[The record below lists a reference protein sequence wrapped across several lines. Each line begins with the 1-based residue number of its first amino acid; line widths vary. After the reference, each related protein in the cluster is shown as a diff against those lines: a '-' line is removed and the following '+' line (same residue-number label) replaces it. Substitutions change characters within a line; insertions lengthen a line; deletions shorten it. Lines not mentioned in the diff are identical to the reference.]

1 MISAKKQL
9 AEMVTELQSRSNVK
23 IILESDSFEILSSLM
38 LVGNFITLLV
48 MLLNRNRRT
57 IPYLLVT
64 SLVVTII
71 CLAVFVSS
79 PVGPVVLVTSKWH
92 FNNSTCQ
99 FHGYFVI
106 MLTAASIHTLVLMAV
121 NGYFKPSKYRR
132 YFTQRKTQI
141 MILVSW
147 LSSMCTPL
155 PYFLNGY
162 KMVFH
167 PSKFFCYGL

>member
-9 AEMVTELQSRSNVK
+9 AEMVTKLQSRSNVK
-23 IILESDSFEILSSLM
+23 IILESDSFGILSSLM
-38 LVGNFITLLV
+38 LVGNF
-48 MLLNRNRRT
+48 NRDRRT

-64 SLVVTII
+64 SLAVTII
-71 CLAVFVSS
+71 CLAVFVSA
-79 PVGPVVLVTSKWH
+79 PVGPVVLVTSKWP

-121 NGYFKPSKYRR
+121 NRYFRLVKPSKYRR

-147 LSSMCTPL
+147 LSSICTPL

-162 KMVFH
+162 KMVFD
-167 PSKFFCYGL
+167 PSNFFCYGL